1 MRPADLT
8 PVEIADLLAEAYA
21 QDQGYSLDGPTQ
33 AERTALADYLGCH
46 EAVRAKAWELMRA
59 DVLDEDAAAY
69 WLDVEFI
76 QPCPQ
81 DQAHA

>member
-8 PVEIADLLAEAYA
+8 PVEIADLLTEAYS
-21 QDQGYSLDGPTQ
+21 QDRRGHGSLKLDT
-33 AERTALADYLGCH
+33 RTALADYLGCD
-46 EAVRAKAWELMRA
+46 EDVRAE
-59 DVLDEDAAAY
+59 EAAEY

-76 QPCPQ
+76 QPCPR